1 MWKQLVEAQWLGGRV
16 LCQHNILGHIMPNS
30 FLHVFRRHKA
40 LLSVDPA
47 TQRGLLPSALTL
59 WMPNAEQ
66 EYSMI
71 VELSY
76 SARRVTKN
84 KLVRCPESQ
93 EYSPRHISPPLSLDS
108 RLSWVLDGYP
118 CLTATLEPGQKIRFP
133 LEPIFNPDHLSF
145 AVTIVRKRDAKCKR
159 IFQFPSP
166 SEEFFG
172 IVYADSIDQQQST
185 AAVLFDC
192 PDASELARRRISY
205 LSRCECGL
213 QVHLGIVRGTDAHA
227 AECVEIYSYSD
238 TGEGHARFDEG
249 IRDTLLRIEHV
260 GIWF

>member
-1 MWKQLVEAQWLGGRV
+1 M
-16 LCQHNILGHIMPNS
+16 LCQHNILGHVMPNS

-172 IVYADSIDQQQST
+172 IVYADNYEKRIMRSCHSFDQQQST

-213 QVHLGIVRGTDAHA
+213 QVHLGIVRGTDAHV

-238 TGEGHARFDEG
+238 AGECHAPADEG

>member
-1 MWKQLVEAQWLGGRV
+1 M
-16 LCQHNILGHIMPNS
+16 LCQHNILGHVMPNS

-66 EYSMI
+66 EYSML

-76 SARRVTKN
+76 SDITVT
-84 KLVRCPESQ
+84 
-93 EYSPRHISPPLSLDS
+93 SPPLSIAS
-108 RLSWVLDGYP
+108 RLSAVISGYP
-118 CLTATLEPGQKIRFP
+118 CLTSTLEPGQKIRFP

-172 IVYADSIDQQQST
+172 IMYADIVHEQDFNNI

>member
-1 MWKQLVEAQWLGGRV
+1 M

-40 LLSVDPA
+40 VLSVDPA
-47 TQRGLLPSALTL
+47 TQRGPLPTALTL

-66 EYSMI
+66 EYAML
-71 VELSY
+71 VELRY
-76 SARRVTKN
+76 SASPP
-84 KLVRCPESQ
+84 LSLESRQKIRLAEQ
-93 EYSPRHISPPLSLDS
+93 EYSMISPPLSLES
-108 RLSWVLDGYP
+108 RLSAVLNGYP
-118 CLTATLEPGQKIRFP
+118 CLTSTLEPGQKIRFP

-172 IVYADSIDQQQST
+172 IVYAANWMPNANSIDQQQST

>member
-1 MWKQLVEAQWLGGRV
+1 M

-40 LLSVDPA
+40 VLSVDPA
-47 TQRGLLPSALTL
+47 TQRGPLPTALTL

-66 EYSMI
+66 EYAML
-71 VELSY
+71 VELRY
-76 SARRVTKN
+76 SASPPLSLESRQKIR
-84 KLVRCPESQ
+84 LVEQ
-93 EYSPRHISPPLSLDS
+93 EYSMISPPLSLES
-108 RLSWVLDGYP
+108 RLSAVLNGYP
-118 CLTATLEPGQKIRFP
+118 CLTSTLEPGQKIRFP

-172 IVYADSIDQQQST
+172 ILYADCIDEQDFNNI

-205 LSRCECGL
+205 LTRNKCGL
-213 QVHLGIVRGTDAHA
+213 QVHLGIVRGTDAHV

-238 TGEGHARFDEG
+238 AGECHAPADEG

>member
-1 MWKQLVEAQWLGGRV
+1 M
-16 LCQHNILGHIMPNS
+16 LCQHNILGHS
-30 FLHVFRRHKA
+30 LLDAFRRHKA

-47 TQRGLLPSALTL
+47 IHRGLLPDALTVF
-59 WMPNAEQ
+59 MPDVQQQ
-66 EYSMI
+66 ELLMI
-71 VELSY
+71 VELRY
-76 SARRVTKN
+76 DALVLFMPDAAPCATSA
-84 KLVRCPESQ
+84 
-93 EYSPRHISPPLSLDS
+93 PLSIAS
-108 RLSWVLDGYP
+108 QLSQIYIGVE
-118 CLTATLEPGQKIRFP
+118 CLTSTLEPGQKIRFP

-166 SEEFFG
+166 SEELFG
-172 IVYADSIDQQQST
+172 IVYADSIDQQGST

-205 LSRCECGL
+205 LTRCECGL

>member
-1 MWKQLVEAQWLGGRV
+1 M

-30 FLHVFRRHKA
+30 FFHVFRRHKV

-47 TQRGLLPSALTL
+47 TQRGPLPTALTL

-66 EYSMI
+66 EYAML
-71 VELSY
+71 VELRY
-76 SARRVTKN
+76 SASPPLSLESRQKIR
-84 KLVRCPESQ
+84 LVEQ
-93 EYSPRHISPPLSLDS
+93 EYSMISPPLSLES
-108 RLSWVLDGYP
+108 RLSAVLNGYP
-118 CLTATLEPGQKIRFP
+118 CLASTLEPGQKIRFP

-172 IVYADSIDQQQST
+172 IVYADSFDQQQST

-238 TGEGHARFDEG
+238 TGEGHTRFDEG

>member
-1 MWKQLVEAQWLGGRV
+1 M

-47 TQRGLLPSALTL
+47 TQRGPLPTALTL

-66 EYSMI
+66 EYAML
-71 VELSY
+71 VELRY
-76 SARRVTKN
+76 SA
-84 KLVRCPESQ
+84 
-93 EYSPRHISPPLSLDS
+93 SPPLSLES
-108 RLSWVLDGYP
+108 RLSAVLNGYP
-118 CLTATLEPGQKIRFP
+118 CLTSTLEPGQKIRFP
-133 LEPIFNPDHLSF
+133 LEPILNPDHLSF

-238 TGEGHARFDEG
+238 TAERHARFDEG